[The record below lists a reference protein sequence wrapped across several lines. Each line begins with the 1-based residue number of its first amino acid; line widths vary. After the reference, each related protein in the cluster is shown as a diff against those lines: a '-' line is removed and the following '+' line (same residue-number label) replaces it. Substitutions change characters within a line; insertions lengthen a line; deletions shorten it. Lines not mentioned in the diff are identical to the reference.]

1 MGGNCGGIIAS
12 YVYLSRDG
20 PRFITGHSILI
31 GIVSMAFFLTL
42 FMSTWCRLENK
53 RRDKIA
59 QETGTRQLTDEQKL
73 LERELADNVPWFR
86 YTV

>member
-1 MGGNCGGIIAS
+1 
-12 YVYLSRDG
+12 
-20 PRFITGHSILI
+20 
-31 GIVSMAFFLTL
+31 MAFCLTL

-59 QETGTRQLTDEQKL
+59 AEAGVQDLTNEQKMM
-73 LERELADNVPWFR
+73 ERELADSVPWFR